1 MIKILNGNDEIV
13 KFNLGDQ
20 FEILEH
26 YYNNTFMGYNLMLEN
41 ELIDTY
47 DNEEIAV
54 LVMTELCNR
63 IDNNTQF
70 IDIEKVNNLLE
81 V

>member
-1 MIKILNGNDEIV
+1 MVKILNGNDEIV

-47 DNEEIAV
+47 DDEEIAV

-63 IDNNTQF
+63 IDNNAQF

>member
-1 MIKILNGNDEIV
+1 
-13 KFNLGDQ
+13 
-20 FEILEH
+20 
-26 YYNNTFMGYNLMLEN
+26 MLED

-47 DNEEIAV
+47 DDEEIAI
-54 LVMTELCNR
+54 LVMSELCNR
-63 IDNNTQF
+63 IDSNTQF

>member
-13 KFNLGDQ
+13 KFQDGDK

-26 YYNNTFMGYNLMLEN
+26 YYNNTFMGYNLMLED

-47 DNEEIAV
+47 DDEEIAI
-54 LVMTELCNR
+54 LVMGELCYR
-63 IDNNTQF
+63 IDNNTPF
-70 IDIEKVNNLLE
+70 IDIEKINNLLE

>member
-13 KFNLGDQ
+13 NFQLGEQ
-20 FEILEH
+20 FEIIKH
-26 YYNNTFMGYNLMLEN
+26 YYKDIFMGYNLMLEN

-47 DNEEIAV
+47 DDEELAV
-54 LVMTELCNR
+54 LVMKELCNR
-63 IDNNTQF
+63 IDNNIQF

>member
-1 MIKILNGNDEIV
+1 MICSC
-13 KFNLGDQ
+13 
-20 FEILEH
+20 
-26 YYNNTFMGYNLMLEN
+26 GYNLMLDD

-47 DNEEIAV
+47 DDEELAV

-63 IDNNTQF
+63 IDNNVNF

-81 V
+81 I